1 MPFNQLKFKGMAF
14 VFYDRIVIYSKM
26 KKNHSVSDVSSTEIT
41 FSGRYLK
48 SILEMD

>member
-1 MPFNQLKFKGMAF
+1 MTELLFIPKW
-14 VFYDRIVIYSKM
+14 

-48 SILEMD
+48 SILEMDWNAK